1 MLATPIGKAPE
12 NTQKHSVAYRI
23 YSHIEIKKKNP
34 VPSVNSDSMKK
45 CVLESHALM
54 VGEGECL
61 YISEIF
67 ELLLFFSSLLYL
79 LGTRHLQNLCRGLHR

>member
-1 MLATPIGKAPE
+1 MMLATPIGKAPE

-23 YSHIEIKKKNP
+23 YSHIKIKKKNP
-34 VPSVNSDSMKK
+34 VPSVNSDSMEK

-61 YISEIF
+61 YISEIL
-67 ELLLFFSSLLYL
+67 ELLLFVFLTPIFIRNSPPSKFM
-79 LGTRHLQNLCRGLHR
+79 

>member
-1 MLATPIGKAPE
+1 MILATPIGKAPE
-12 NTQKHSVAYRI
+12 NTQKYSVAYRI
-23 YSHIEIKKKNP
+23 YSHIEKKNP

-61 YISEIF
+61 YIPEILQ
-67 ELLLFFSSLLYL
+67 LLLFVFLTPIFIRNSPPSKSM
-79 LGTRHLQNLCRGLHR
+79 